1 MESALYGIFTLVGF
15 VSEISLVR
23 CAHSF
28 DFRYFTNS
36 CENPVRTRFPW
47 SNLYM
52 FTVTPFE
59 QTLIKSFSVICV
71 NRTITLNVV
80 RRKPSQ
86 ITEWSFFSLVFIVY
100 VHSPVLIGSFHSRQ
114 RSRSWNFWK
123 RGLIWKSLTSDPT
136 QTPPAGYQ
144 GHWVFNWPFRGT
156 KHTVW
161 EEGAR
166 EAAFVWTL
174 FAYGKW
180 SKLLKQ
186 KGVKNKEFLHVTDC
200 YPTLINLVGED

>member
-28 DFRYFTNS
+28 DFRCFTNS

-136 QTPPAGYQ
+136 QTPLRP
-144 GHWVFNWPFRGT
+144 HLRVT
-156 KHTVW
+156 KVIGFSIGPSVVQNIPCGRKGP
-161 EEGAR
+161 EG
-166 EAAFVWTL
+166 L
-174 FAYGKW
+174 HLYGRFLRMENDANCWNKKAW
-180 SKLLKQ
+180 KT
-186 KGVKNKEFLHVTDC
+186 KNFCMWRTA
-200 YPTLINLVGED
+200 IQR